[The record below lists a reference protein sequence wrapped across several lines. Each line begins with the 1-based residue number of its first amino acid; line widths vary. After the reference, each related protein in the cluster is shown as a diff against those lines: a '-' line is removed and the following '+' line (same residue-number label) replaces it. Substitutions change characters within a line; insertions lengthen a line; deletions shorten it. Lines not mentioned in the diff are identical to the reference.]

1 MSVRASSIMKRGLN
15 SFNGEVVCIL
25 GIDTGCKDRYT
36 MNFTKQEQTLLRRA
50 MRELGRRGEPANLP
64 PTAVRR
70 LYGKLHENK

>member
-1 MSVRASSIMKRGLN
+1 MKHGLN
-15 SFNGEVVCIL
+15 SFNGEVVCIM

-36 MNFTKQEQTLLRRA
+36 MNFTKQQQTLLRRV

-64 PTAVRR
+64 PAAMCR

>member
-1 MSVRASSIMKRGLN
+1 M
-15 SFNGEVVCIL
+15 

-36 MNFTKQEQTLLRRA
+36 MNFTKQEQTLLRRV

-64 PTAVRR
+64 PTAVCR